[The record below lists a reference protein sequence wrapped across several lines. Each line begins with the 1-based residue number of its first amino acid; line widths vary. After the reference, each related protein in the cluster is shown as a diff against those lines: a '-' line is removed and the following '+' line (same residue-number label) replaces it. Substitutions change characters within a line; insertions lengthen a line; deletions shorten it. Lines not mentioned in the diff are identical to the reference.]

1 MHKSILA
8 VAALLA
14 LCAVPGGH
22 AQVTQSAQI
31 NSNTLNTTANI
42 VTLDTGATALQETVT
57 TPGPAAL
64 VCSTYPVITFI
75 VTRNAV
81 NTTLA
86 VVTIASG
93 VYWQA
98 SPLFTSLLPGDLV
111 FAKLTT
117 SGVGCTNELPFTVS
131 TIYSPMAGLCD
142 ANPTACVTL
151 TGSLAGPNGLPAN
164 NMTLTFKPTQM
175 AFLGGVPPSNPSS
188 PSTPSPVPQARLSRS
203 R

>member
-1 MHKSILA
+1 MKTTILI
-8 VAALLA
+8 VAAFLA
-14 LCAVPGGH
+14 LCFVPVSQG
-22 AQVTQSAQI
+22 QVTQSAVL

-42 VTLDTGATALQETVT
+42 VTLDTAATALQETVT

-81 NTTLA
+81 NSTLA

-98 SPLFTSLLPGDLV
+98 SPLFTSLLAGDLI

-117 SGVGCTNELPFTVS
+117 AGVGCTNELPFTVS
-131 TIYSPMAGLCD
+131 TIYSPQAG
-142 ANPTACVTL
+142 NF
-151 TGSLAGPNGLPAN
+151 GE
-164 NMTLTFKPTQM
+164 
-175 AFLGGVPPSNPSS
+175 
-188 PSTPSPVPQARLSRS
+188 
-203 R
+203 